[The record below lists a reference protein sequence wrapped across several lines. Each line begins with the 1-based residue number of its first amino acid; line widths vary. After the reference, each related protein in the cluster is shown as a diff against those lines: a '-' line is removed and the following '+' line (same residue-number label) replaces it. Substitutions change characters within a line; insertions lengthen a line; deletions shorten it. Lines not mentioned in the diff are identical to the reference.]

1 MLDALGLGGV
11 PVTVAVSLLV
21 ALAWFVSLAGTVLTS
36 GAPARGGVFAVALVA
51 SWAGTRL
58 LVRPLSR
65 LFPED
70 RPATRGTSSAGS
82 A

>member
-1 MLDALGLGGV
+1 M
-11 PVTVAVSLLV
+11 TVAVSLLV

-70 RPATRGTSSAGS
+70 RPATRGTSSAAS